1 MKNKITVSIAGEEY
15 TMVADEG
22 EDYVK
27 RCAALVDKQVQ
38 DVMNGA
44 HLGRSDAAIL
54 TAMNLTDQLLKEQEA
69 GDALRRQMKEG
80 LDENARLKME
90 LSEARREIFRLQ
102 NRK

>member
-1 MKNKITVSIAGEEY
+1 MRNKITVSIAGQEY
-15 TMVADEG
+15 TIVAEEG
-22 EDYVK
+22 EEYVK
-27 RCAALVDKQVQ
+27 RCAALLDRQVRE
-38 DVMNGA
+38 VMAGT